1 MASTAAITRALLD
14 LQDFLEDWDL
24 VENRARQEGMVF
36 LEALVYQASRERE
49 VLNSGLRLVK
59 EFVSLC

>member
-14 LQDFLEDWDL
+14 LQDLLGGRDP
-24 VENRARQEGMVF
+24 VENRARPEGMVF

-49 VLNSGLRLVK
+49 VLNTGLRLVK